1 METLSITVLDPN
13 VREMVANAEEKQ
25 NRRPFKT
32 YQSKDI
38 QTITKVSKMQLIH
51 WTQQDVILPSVD
63 VRGRGKM
70 RTYDYQN
77 LIEAM
82 ICRELARLSIGIR
95 LSKELL
101 KWLRKTKWNFYFSF
115 DDESWE
121 LWPKST
127 EFKDKFKKW
136 SEKAPGIPGKKILS
150 IIESDSDDEVQKGF
164 LYKATG
170 KIVDNSVSKEINK
183 IIKETKEPEKTKLMK
198 WLNKAPKSNE
208 PESFEIKRKETDLPA
223 IIMRTHTIWEYLRLY
238 PTSIFDFYLIL
249 SIDKHDHIAVS
260 LYDAEGI
267 SENFTIKKTSM
278 IINLKELI
286 LEAGEVHE
294 A

>member
-1 METLSITVLDPN
+1 
-13 VREMVANAEEKQ
+13 
-25 NRRPFKT
+25 
-32 YQSKDI
+32 
-38 QTITKVSKMQLIH
+38 MQLIH
-51 WTQQDVILPSVD
+51 WTQQDVILPSDD
-63 VRGRGKM
+63 VRGRGKT

-77 LIEAM
+77 LIEAL

-101 KWLRKTKWNFYFSF
+101 KWLRKTKWFFYFSL
-115 DDESWE
+115 DDEGFDLDPIINE
-121 LWPKST
+121 L
-127 EFKDKFKKW
+127 EDKVTKW
-136 SEKAPGIPGKKILS
+136 REKAPGISGQKILS
-150 IIESDSDDEVQKGF
+150 IFDNDPDDEVQKGF
-164 LYKATG
+164 FYPAPN
-170 KIVDNSVSKEINK
+170 KIVNNSVSKEINK
-183 IIKETKEPEKTKLMK
+183 IIKETKGPEKTKLRK
-198 WLNKAPKSNE
+198 WLDEIPEANE
-208 PESFEIKRKETDLPA
+208 PIKRKETDVPA
-223 IIMRTHTIWEYLRLY
+223 IITRTHTIWEYLRLY

-260 LYDAEGI
+260 LYDAEDI

>member
-38 QTITKVSKMQLIH
+38 QTITKISKMQLIH

-63 VRGRGKM
+63 VRGRGKT

-77 LIEAM
+77 LIEAL

-101 KWLRKTKWNFYFSF
+101 KWLRKTKWFFYFSL
-115 DDESWE
+115 DDEGFDLDPVINE
-121 LWPKST
+121 L
-127 EFKDKFKKW
+127 EDKVTKW
-136 SEKAPGIPGKKILS
+136 REKAPGIPGQKILS
-150 IIESDSDDEVQKGF
+150 IFDNDPDDEVQKGF
-164 LYKATG
+164 LYPAPN

-183 IIKETKEPEKTKLMK
+183 IIKETKGPEKTKLRK
-198 WLNKAPKSNE
+198 WLDEIPESNE
-208 PESFEIKRKETDLPA
+208 PIKRKETDVPA
-223 IIMRTHTIWEYLRLY
+223 IITRTHTIWEYLRLY

-260 LYDAEGI
+260 LYDAKDI

-294 A
+294 AQH